1 MSLAKQ
7 KISTSD
13 LTIGMYVCQLDRP
26 WLDTPFPFQGFYL
39 RTWHEIKE
47 VQRFC
52 SYVYVDVEKGVSPR
66 PVEEKKTAS
75 ANRQQDRTSSIVTRA
90 DLKRIA
96 IDTTRYGEPKKSFG
110 RELTEAAPLF
120 SELASVV
127 EEIGFNLRVGKR
139 IDIKKTKQ
147 AARVMVESVLRNP
160 NALVWLSRLKNKGEY
175 TYNHSLR
182 SSVLGIVVGRHIGL
196 DEQSLT
202 ELATGILLADIGKTK
217 IKRSLLEKTEALS
230 VDEKRLL
237 RSHVELGVEIL
248 ASMPETEHTTLV
260 IVETHH
266 ERYDGSGYPYGLAGS
281 EIPYF
286 GQIAGLVDTFD
297 AMTSKRPYAIQKT
310 PAQVMDWLY
319 QQRGHLFDS
328 ELIDHFIQAVGLYP
342 AGTVVEL
349 TDGSVGLVLSHN
361 REKRLRPEILLLKD
375 NRKKLLE
382 NPKVVDLSRKP
393 LFSKKERPMVNRAL
407 LPDQAGLDANRVA
420 EQLAASKIFAKGLLA
435 KVS

>member
-7 KISTSD
+7 KISTSQ

-39 RTWHEIKE
+39 RTWNEIKE

-52 SYVYVDVEKGVSPR
+52 SYVYVDVEKGVSPK
-66 PVEEKKTAS
+66 PIKEEKPAS
-75 ANRQQDRTSSIVTRA
+75 ANSKKDRASSIVTRA
-90 DLKRIA
+90 DLKRIV
-96 IDTTRYGEPKKSFG
+96 INPTRYGEPKKSFD
-110 RELTEAAPLF
+110 RELAEAVPLF

-127 EEIGFNLRVGKR
+127 EEVGFNLRVGKR
-139 IDIKKTKQ
+139 IDIKKTKK
-147 AARVMVESVLRNP
+147 AARVMVESVIRNP
-160 NALVWLSRLKNKGEY
+160 NALVWLSRLKEKGEY

-182 SSVLGIVVGRHIGL
+182 SAVLAIVFGRHIGL
-196 DEQSLT
+196 DEHSLT
-202 ELATGILLADIGKTK
+202 ELATGVIFADIGKTQ
-217 IKRSLLEKTEALS
+217 IKRRLLEKSETLTNA
-230 VDEKRLL
+230 EKRLL

-248 ASMPETEHTTLV
+248 ASAEGVDHTTLV

-266 ERYDGSGYPYGLAGS
+266 ERYDGSGYPYGLAGN

-297 AMTSKRPYAIQKT
+297 AMTSKRPYAVQKT

-328 ELIDHFIQAVGLYP
+328 ELIDNFIQAIGLYP

-349 TDGSVGLVLSHN
+349 TDGSVALVLSHN
-361 REKRLRPEILLLKD
+361 REKRLRPEVLLLKD
-375 NRKKLLE
+375 AKKQPLE
-382 NPKVVDLSRKP
+382 NPKTIDLSKKP
-393 LFSKKERPMVNRAL
+393 LFSKKERPMVGKAL
-407 LPDQAGLDANRVA
+407 LPEQVGLDANRIA
-420 EQLAASKIFAKGLLA
+420 EQLAANKTFARGLLA

>member
-7 KISTSD
+7 KISTSQ

-39 RTWHEIKE
+39 RTWNEIKE

-52 SYVYVDVEKGVSPR
+52 SYVYVDVEKGVSPK
-66 PVEEKKTAS
+66 PVKAEKPTSLSSK
-75 ANRQQDRTSSIVTRA
+75 RDRTSSIVTRA
-90 DLKRIA
+90 DLKRI
-96 IDTTRYGEPKKSFG
+96 IINPTRYGAPKKSFE
-110 RELTEAAPLF
+110 RELSEAVPLF
-120 SELASVV
+120 SEMASVV

-139 IDIKKTKQ
+139 IDIKKTK
-147 AARVMVESVLRNP
+147 AAAKVMVESVLRNP

-182 SSVLGIVVGRHIGL
+182 SSVLGIVFGRHIGL

-202 ELATGILLADIGKTK
+202 ELATGILLADIGKTQ
-217 IKRSLLEKTEALS
+217 IKRSLLEKTEPLTTA
-230 VDEKRLL
+230 EKRLL

-248 ASMPETEHTTLV
+248 ATVPGTDHATLV

-266 ERYDGSGYPYGLAGS
+266 ERYDGSGYPYGLAGN

-297 AMTSKRPYAIQKT
+297 AMTSKRPYAAQKT

-319 QQRGHLFDS
+319 QQRGHQFDS
-328 ELIDHFIQAVGLYP
+328 ELVDNFIQAVGLYP

-361 REKRLRPEILLLKD
+361 REKRLRPEVLLLKD
-375 NRKKLLE
+375 AKKKDLE

-393 LFSKKERPMVNRAL
+393 LFSKKERPMVGRAL
-407 LPDQAGLDANRVA
+407 LPDQVGLDANHIA
-420 EQLAASKIFAKGLLA
+420 EKLAENRSFAKGLMA

>member
-7 KISTSD
+7 KISTSH
-13 LTIGMYVCQLDRP
+13 LAIGMYVCQLDRP

-52 SYVYVDVEKGVSPR
+52 SYVYVDVEKGVAPN
-66 PVEEKKTAS
+66 PVVEKKA
-75 ANRQQDRTSSIVTRA
+75 AGARDRTSSIVTQA
-90 DLKRIA
+90 DLRRF
-96 IDTTRYGEPKKSFG
+96 TPNPSRYGEPNKAFS
-110 RELTEAAPLF
+110 RELNEAAPLF
-120 SELASVV
+120 SELAGVV
-127 EEIGFNLRVGKR
+127 EEVGFNLRVGKR

-147 AARVMVESVLRNP
+147 AARVMVASVLRNP
-160 NALVWLSRLKNKGEY
+160 NALVWLSRLKSKGEY

-182 SSVLGIVVGRHIGL
+182 SSVLSIVFGRYVGL
-196 DEQSLT
+196 DEKSLT
-202 ELATGILLADIGKTK
+202 ELATGVLLADVGKAR
-217 IKRSLLEKTEALS
+217 IKRSLLEKAEPLT
-230 VDEKRLL
+230 VDEKLLL
-237 RSHVELGVEIL
+237 RNHVEQGVEIL
-248 ASMPETEHTTLV
+248 ASLPETDHTTLV

-297 AMTSKRPYAIQKT
+297 AMISKRPYAKQRT

-319 QQRGHLFDS
+319 QQRGRLFDS
-328 ELIDHFIQAVGLYP
+328 ELVDNFIQAVGLYP

-361 REKRLRPEILLLKD
+361 REKRLRPEILLLRD
-375 NRKKLLE
+375 RSRKLLE
-382 NPKVVDLSRKP
+382 KPKVVDLSRKP
-393 LFSKKERPMVNRAL
+393 LFGKQERPMVGRAL
-407 LPDQAGLDANRVA
+407 LPEEAGLDDNRVS
-420 EQLAASKIFAKGLLA
+420 EHLLASKPFARGVLA
-435 KVS
+435 RVG

>member
-7 KISTSD
+7 KISTSH
-13 LTIGMYVCQLDRP
+13 LAIGMYVCQLDRP

-39 RTWHEIKE
+39 RTWNEIKE

-52 SYVYVDVEKGVSPR
+52 SYVYVDVEKGVAPKL
-66 PVEEKKTAS
+66 EEAPKPAGENSK
-75 ANRQQDRTSSIVTRA
+75 RDCTSSIVTRA

-96 IDTTRYGEPKKSFG
+96 INPNRYGEPKKSFG
-110 RELTEAAPLF
+110 RELTEAVPLF
-120 SELASVV
+120 SELSSVV
-127 EEIGFNLRVGKR
+127 EEVGFNLRVGKR
-139 IDIKKTKQ
+139 IDIKKTKA

-160 NALVWLSRLKNKGEY
+160 NALVWLSRLKSKGEY

-182 SSVLGIVVGRHIGL
+182 SSVLGIVFGRHIGL

-202 ELATGILLADIGKTK
+202 ELATGILLADIGKAQ
-217 IKRSLLEKTEALS
+217 IKRSLLEKAEPLTTA
-230 VDEKRLL
+230 EKRLL

-248 ASMPETEHTTLV
+248 ASIPGTDHTTLV

-266 ERYDGSGYPYGLAGS
+266 ERYDGSGYPYGLAGN

-297 AMTSKRPYAIQKT
+297 AMTSKRPYAVQKT

-319 QQRGHLFDS
+319 QQRGHLFDG
-328 ELIDHFIQAVGLYP
+328 ELVDNFIQAVGLYP

-375 NRKKLLE
+375 ARKKSLDK
-382 NPKVVDLSRKP
+382 PKIVDLSRKP
-393 LFSKKERPMVNRAL
+393 LFSKKERPMVGRAL
-407 LPDQAGLDANRVA
+407 LPDQVGLNADRIA
-420 EQLAASKIFAKGLLA
+420 EQLSASKAFAGSLMA
-435 KVS
+435 KIG